1 MNLETELR
9 ALAIDWPPTPQFDPV
24 PRPVLEPPGAKR
36 ARRAR
41 LLAFAAAVVVAALA
55 AAFAVPQSRGAI
67 LRFFHLGAATVR
79 VVDTL
84 PRADERPLSSGLGPV
99 ISVAVARR
107 TVETLLLPPLE
118 PPPPLHRTAAEVVSV
133 VFRHD
138 GSPVLLSELE
148 YGGSGALLKK
158 LAADGTSVEPA
169 PVRTAAGLFVSG
181 LFVSGRRHALFF
193 AGQSPRLA
201 GNVLL
206 WEVGRT
212 TYRLEG
218 ARLTRD
224 EAIRLAQSLRKG

>member
-24 PRPVLEPPGAKR
+24 PQPVLEPARAKR

-41 LLAFAAAVVVAALA
+41 LLAFAAVVVVAALA

-169 PVRTAAGLFVSG
+169 PVGTAAG

>member
-41 LLAFAAAVVVAALA
+41 LLALAAAVVVAALA

-169 PVRTAAGLFVSG
+169 PVGAAAG
-181 LFVSGRRHALFF
+181 LFVSGRRHGLFF

-224 EAIRLAQSLRKG
+224 DAIRLAQSLRKG